1 MKTVRIGGDPRRLRE
16 RRYMPVG
23 EQLDAIVKG
32 FNALQQQGFL
42 LPDET
47 LGWLRHCERVK
58 ETLPKKVK
66 P

>member
-1 MKTVRIGGDPRRLRE
+1 MKTARIGGDPRRLRE
-16 RRYMPVG
+16 RSYMPVG

-32 FNALQQQGFL
+32 FRALQKQGFL

-47 LGWLRHCERVK
+47 MAWLRSCEGVK
-58 ETLPKKVK
+58 ERLPKKGK